1 MSHGDRSSENS
12 QPDAMIH
19 CMKTSILIT
28 LLRTKNIPNNN
39 DDDKNYLIIDLRQ
52 RVVLAAEEDPAF
64 VSSHDGDVD
73 DVVRRQGE

>member
-1 MSHGDRSSENS
+1 
-12 QPDAMIH
+12 MIH
-19 CMKTSILIT
+19 SVKTLILIA
-28 LLRTKNIPNNN
+28 LLRTKTITSNDN